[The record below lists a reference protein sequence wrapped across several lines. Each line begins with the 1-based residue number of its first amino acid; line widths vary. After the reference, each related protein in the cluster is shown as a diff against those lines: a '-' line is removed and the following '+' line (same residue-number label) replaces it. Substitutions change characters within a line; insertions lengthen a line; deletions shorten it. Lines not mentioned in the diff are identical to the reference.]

1 MLGTCIIQIIL
12 FTAAMPI
19 ARLVQLFGTE
29 LRSEGLLR
37 AFGSAQEEVTAPP
50 ESKPPDLKASTMGK
64 QQSWSHRA
72 AASGPA
78 PGAG

>member
-1 MLGTCIIQIIL
+1 MLATCIIQIIL

-19 ARLVQLFGTE
+19 VRLVQLFVTE

-37 AFGSAQEEVTAPP
+37 AFASAQEVTVPP

>member
-19 ARLVQLFGTE
+19 AWLVLFGTE
-29 LRSEGLLR
+29 FRSEGLLR